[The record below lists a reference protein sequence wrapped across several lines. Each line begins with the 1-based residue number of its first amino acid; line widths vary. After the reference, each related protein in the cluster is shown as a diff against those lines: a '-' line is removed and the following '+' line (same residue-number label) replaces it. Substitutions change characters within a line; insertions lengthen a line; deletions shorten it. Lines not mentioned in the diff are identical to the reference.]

1 VVESSGLLNRR
12 SALKRYRGFESPPL
26 RQKRSKR
33 LREPARTRF
42 PLHLHIRTTMMLN
55 RLALLCLLGAGAL
68 LAQDAAAP
76 QPAPP
81 QDSVAAPRPQ
91 AAGSPAPAQ
100 NPPPSGGFKR
110 REDSLPPGDYTINAG
125 THLLLN
131 MINSVSTKQ
140 AQPGDRIYLE
150 TAFPVLSGN
159 HIVIPQG
166 SWVTGTVTSVKRPG
180 RVKGRGELQVRFDS
194 LTLPNGL
201 TRNFRSDLGA
211 IDARNEEK
219 LKREENKVEGPGDK
233 KTDVGTVIGTT
244 TAGTVIGSGIGAAA
258 GNVARGAGIG
268 AGAGAAAGLLG
279 VLLTRGP
286 DALLPRGSTV
296 EMVLDRSITFN
307 AEDLDFSNAP
317 QHAPLAEGNPPAPKS
332 RGLNSRIPY

>member
-1 VVESSGLLNRR
+1 M
-12 SALKRYRGFESPPL
+12 LK
-26 RQKRSKR
+26 
-33 LREPARTRF
+33 
-42 PLHLHIRTTMMLN
+42 H
-55 RLALLCLLGAGAL
+55 LALLSLAGGAIL
-68 LAQDAAAP
+68 LAQDGAAP

-81 QDSVAAPRPQ
+81 QDSVASPRPQ
-91 AAGSPAPAQ
+91 TNADAPAQ
-100 NPPPSGGFKR
+100 AAPPQSAPAQSGGGFKR
-110 REDSLPPGDYTINAG
+110 RDDSAPSGDYTVAAG

-150 TAFPVLSGN
+150 TAFPVLAGN
-159 HIVIPQG
+159 KIVIPQG

-180 RVKGRGELQVRFDS
+180 RAKGRGELQVRFDA
-194 LTLPNGL
+194 LTLPNGI

-211 IDARNEEK
+211 IDARNEET
-219 LKREENKVEGPGDK
+219 LKREQNKVEGPGDK

-286 DALLPRGSTV
+286 DAVLPRGSTV
-296 EMVLDRSITFN
+296 EMVLDRSITFE
-307 AEDLDFSNAP
+307 AADLDFTNAP
-317 QHAPLAEGNPPAPKS
+317 QHAPLAEGNPPVPKS

>member
-1 VVESSGLLNRR
+1 
-12 SALKRYRGFESPPL
+12 
-26 RQKRSKR
+26 
-33 LREPARTRF
+33 
-42 PLHLHIRTTMMLN
+42 MMLK
-55 RLALLCLLGAGAL
+55 RLALVSLAGVATL
-68 LAQDAAAP
+68 LAQDAATP

-91 AAGSPAPAQ
+91 AAAPQAPAAAT
-100 NPPPSGGFKR
+100 PPQPTGGFKKR
-110 REDSLPPGDYTINAG
+110 DDNLAPGDYTINAG
-125 THLLLN
+125 THVLLN

-140 AQPGDRIYLE
+140 AQPGDRMYLE
-150 TAFPVLSGN
+150 TAFPVMSDG

-166 SWVTGTVTSVKRPG
+166 SWVTGTVTAVTRPG
-180 RVKGRGELQVRFDS
+180 RVKGRGALQVRFDS
-194 LTLPNGL
+194 LTLPNGI

-258 GNVARGAGIG
+258 GNVARGAGVG
-268 AGAGAAAGLLG
+268 AAAGAAAGLIG

-286 DALLPRGSTV
+286 DAILPRGSTV
-296 EMVLDRSITFN
+296 EMVLDRSITFD
-307 AEDLDFSNAP
+307 ADDLDFSNAP
-317 QHAPLAEGNPPAPKS
+317 QHAPLAEGNPPAAKS